1 MKLGKTYALLHI
13 IISFIQLF
21 LGLRALF
28 FLIRS
33 DKGHFLVQITYN
45 ITEPILEIFKGFLSS
60 TQRYKELWRGYYLDL
75 LPIFALVVFW
85 FIDWILRLILFGV

>member
-1 MKLGKTYALLHI
+1 MSKVYALIHI
-13 IISFIQLF
+13 AISFIQLF

-33 DKGHFLVQITYN
+33 DRDHFLVRFTYN
-45 ITEPILEIFKGFLSS
+45 VTDPILDIFKGLLSQA
-60 TQRYKELWRGYYLDL
+60 QRYKELWMGYYLDL

-85 FIDWILRLILFGV
+85 FIDWLLRVIFFGV

>member
-1 MKLGKTYALLHI
+1 MSKIYALIHI
-13 IISFIQLF
+13 LISFIQLF

-33 DKGHFLVQITYN
+33 DRDHFLVQFTYN
-45 ITEPILEIFKGFLSS
+45 ITDPILDIFKGLLSQA
-60 TQRYKELWRGYYLDL
+60 QRYKELWMGYYLDL

-85 FIDWILRLILFGV
+85 FIDWLLRIIFVNI